1 MYNQKYA
8 ITEITWKNSVRTTK
22 IVHRGSAEEMKS
34 IYIERYTNKMGR
46 YYISKLKESNNV

>member
-1 MYNQKYA
+1 MDNQKYA
-8 ITEITWKNSVRTTK
+8 ITEITWKNLVRTTK

-34 IYIERYTNKMGR
+34 IYIKRYTDKMGR